1 MSTAALALRERAR
14 VAWRAH
20 AAKFNALPAR
30 ERAAVLLAGLALAAG
45 LEFLFVQPM
54 IARAEFVA
62 ASVQEQAQ
70 AAEAERMRAA
80 SERASLHDG
89 LQQQLREQQQ
99 ALQALGQGEAG
110 SERLGPWLQRNL
122 AGHGVRVVALRELA
136 SEALP
141 TITASDGGDAA
152 AADAT
157 PPAGPGLARHRVE
170 LTLEGSA
177 AALIESVRALD
188 ARARP
193 ARIERVQLTGND
205 DTAVR
210 ALIVLVLTSQEPS
223 WFVW

>member
-14 VAWRAH
+14 VAWRAY

-45 LEFLFVQPM
+45 LELLLVQPT
-54 IARAEFVA
+54 IARAELIKA
-62 ASVQEQAQ
+62 AAQEQAEAT
-70 AAEAERMRAA
+70 AAEHTRAA
-80 SERASLHDG
+80 SARASLHDG
-89 LQQQLREQQQ
+89 LQRQLREQQQ

-110 SERLGPWLQRNL
+110 SERLGPWLQRTL

-141 TITASDGGDAA
+141 TITSSEGGDAA
-152 AADAT
+152 GAT
-157 PPAGPGLARHRVE
+157 PPASPGLARHRVE

-193 ARIERVQLTGND
+193 ARIERVQLAGND
-205 DTAVR
+205 DAAVR